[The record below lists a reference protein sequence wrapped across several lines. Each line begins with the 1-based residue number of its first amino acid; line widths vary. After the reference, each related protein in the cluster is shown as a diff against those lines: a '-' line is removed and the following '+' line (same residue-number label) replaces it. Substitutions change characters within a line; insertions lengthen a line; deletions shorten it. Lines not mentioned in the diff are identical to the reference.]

1 MHSNTSAKDFDATK
15 LIELFN
21 ERAAIFEYDA
31 GMKRTDAELASYAEL
46 RKLVGR
52 HPDGRAVVLPVEIR
66 RVVSGSVNKEFT
78 K

>member
-1 MHSNTSAKDFDATK
+1 MLSDSD
-15 LIELFN
+15 LIERFN
-21 ERAAIFEYDA
+21 ERAAIMEYCG

-52 HPDGRAVVLPVEIR
+52 TSSGRAVVLPIEIR
-66 RVVSGSVNKEFT
+66 RVVSGSVKKEFA